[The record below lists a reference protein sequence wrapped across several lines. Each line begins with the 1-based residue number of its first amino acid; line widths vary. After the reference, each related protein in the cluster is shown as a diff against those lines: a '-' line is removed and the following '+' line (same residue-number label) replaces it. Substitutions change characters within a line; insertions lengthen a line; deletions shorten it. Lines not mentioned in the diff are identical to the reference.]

1 MFTGVQ
7 RPVLKFSEICTFSVL
22 YKAYLAAR
30 RGKRSRAATAN
41 YEVHLLAN
49 IVNLVY
55 ILQTKIYR
63 PGLFRVFYVYEPKKR
78 LVQAPA
84 FVDKVVQHALVDN
97 LIYERITNSFIL
109 DNYASQKGKG
119 LHFGLDRLRGFFTE
133 YWNKYRTAEGWV
145 LKADVRHFF
154 ASIDHDKLKEKLKR
168 LDLEPIV
175 FDLLCTYIDSTD
187 GLPLGYQTSQLFAL
201 LFLDE
206 FDHFVKER
214 LHIRWYG
221 MTFSSSTR
229 TRTICNSASRKSGP
243 LWPAWGWS
251 SMRKPRFFP
260 SATGLIFWAFTP
272 I

>member
-63 PGLFRVFYVYEPKKR
+63 PGLFRVFFVYEPKKR

-97 LIYERITNSFIL
+97 LIYERITNGFIL
-109 DNYASQKGKG
+109 DNYAS
-119 LHFGLDRLRGFFTE
+119 
-133 YWNKYRTAEGWV
+133 
-145 LKADVRHFF
+145 
-154 ASIDHDKLKEKLKR
+154 
-168 LDLEPIV
+168 
-175 FDLLCTYIDSTD
+175 
-187 GLPLGYQTSQLFAL
+187 
-201 LFLDE
+201 
-206 FDHFVKER
+206 
-214 LHIRWYG
+214 
-221 MTFSSSTR
+221 
-229 TRTICNSASRKSGP
+229 
-243 LWPAWGWS
+243 
-251 SMRKPRFFP
+251 
-260 SATGLIFWAFTP
+260 
-272 I
+272 

>member
-97 LIYERITNSFIL
+97 LIYERITNGFIL

-119 LHFGLDRLRGFFTE
+119 LHFGLDRLRGFSRNTGT
-133 YWNKYRTAEGWV
+133 NTARRRAGSSRQMCGIS
-145 LKADVRHFF
+145 LR
-154 ASIDHDKLKEKLKR
+154 
-168 LDLEPIV
+168 
-175 FDLLCTYIDSTD
+175 
-187 GLPLGYQTSQLFAL
+187 PLTTTS
-201 LFLDE
+201 
-206 FDHFVKER
+206 
-214 LHIRWYG
+214 
-221 MTFSSSTR
+221 
-229 TRTICNSASRKSGP
+229 SRKSSKAGP
-243 LWPAWGWS
+243 
-251 SMRKPRFFP
+251 
-260 SATGLIFWAFTP
+260 
-272 I
+272 

>member
-133 YWNKYRTAEGWV
+133 YWNKYRTAEGWT
-145 LKADVRHFF
+145 L
-154 ASIDHDKLKEKLKR
+154 S
-168 LDLEPIV
+168 P
-175 FDLLCTYIDSTD
+175 S
-187 GLPLGYQTSQLFAL
+187 
-201 LFLDE
+201 FLTCC
-206 FDHFVKER
+206 VP
-214 LHIRWYG
+214 
-221 MTFSSSTR
+221 T
-229 TRTICNSASRKSGP
+229 
-243 LWPAWGWS
+243 
-251 SMRKPRFFP
+251 
-260 SATGLIFWAFTP
+260 
-272 I
+272 

>member
-154 ASIDHDKLKEKLKR
+154 ASIDHDKLRRWEQDYPAGLVTREKILQSWQAWDAHAAHGNTWSLRQQVRDRVQNILKE
-168 LDLEPIV
+168 EI
-175 FDLLCTYIDSTD
+175 
-187 GLPLGYQTSQLFAL
+187 
-201 LFLDE
+201 
-206 FDHFVKER
+206 
-214 LHIRWYG
+214 
-221 MTFSSSTR
+221 
-229 TRTICNSASRKSGP
+229 
-243 LWPAWGWS
+243 
-251 SMRKPRFFP
+251 
-260 SATGLIFWAFTP
+260 
-272 I
+272 

>member
-1 MFTGVQ
+1 MK
-7 RPVLKFSEICTFSVL
+7 PVLKFSEICTFAVL

-30 RGKRSRAATAN
+30 RGKRSRAATAH

-97 LIYERITNSFIL
+97 LIYERITRSFIL
-109 DNYASQKGKG
+109 DNYASQRGKG
-119 LHFGLDRLRGFFTE
+119 LHFGLDRLKGFFTE

-154 ASIDHDKLKEKLKR
+154 ASIDHDRLKEKLKK
-168 LDLEPIV
+168 LDLEPV
-175 FDLLCTYIDSTD
+175 VYDLLCTYIDLS
-187 GLPLGYQTSQLFAL
+187 LI
-201 LFLDE
+201 
-206 FDHFVKER
+206 
-214 LHIRWYG
+214 HI
-221 MTFSSSTR
+221 
-229 TRTICNSASRKSGP
+229 
-243 LWPAWGWS
+243 
-251 SMRKPRFFP
+251 
-260 SATGLIFWAFTP
+260 
-272 I
+272 